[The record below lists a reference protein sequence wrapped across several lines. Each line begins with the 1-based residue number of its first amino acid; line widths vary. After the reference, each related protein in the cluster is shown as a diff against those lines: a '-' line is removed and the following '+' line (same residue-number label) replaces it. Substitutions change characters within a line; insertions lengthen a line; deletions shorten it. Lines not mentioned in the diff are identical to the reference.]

1 MSRADTHLQQS
12 TRKHSTL
19 DPGPYEAVVL
29 SHLDPKFGGG
39 LQVEL
44 LKNTSTGNAPSRSGL
59 TAEVRYLTPFYG
71 VTSSQGVNQNDGYEN
86 SQKSYG
92 MWAVP
97 PDIGVH
103 VLVIFAEGNPAQGFW
118 IGCIPDT
125 YMNFMLPGNASTQ
138 RTGNDT
144 PDTLTGKKLP
154 VAEYNK
160 RTLNAGG
167 VETRPTTFNKP
178 YHKEFTRSLLKQ
190 GLLEDEIR
198 GTTTSS
204 ARREVP
210 SMVFGISTPGQVDR
224 KGKTSSLGPKEGPA
238 DVPTNRLGGSSF
250 VMDDGDPTLIR
261 KGHPKNSPSEYANI
275 ERGEEVPQDR
285 TLLQNEL
292 IRLRTR
298 TGHQILMHDTEDLI
312 YIGNA
317 RGTSWIELSSNGKID
332 IYAED
337 SISVHTAQDLNF
349 TADRDINFTA
359 GEDMNMVVGKQ
370 QRTDAGGSI
379 NTTSGQN
386 IAFNASTSFSTHA
399 NTSQSHYAKE
409 SFTAIAQAGNATL
422 LAGSNLT
429 IGATGQIA
437 IEADGRIAIST
448 ENELHT
454 ISKLATKM
462 EVTTGNY
469 NLLTGNGNQLFSATA
484 SGTTIEHNGTLAS
497 IPVKPTKPVPITPTA
512 PVRAAV
518 AARVP
523 QHEPW
528 YQHENLNPLN
538 FTPEKT
544 RAGEGQSQ
552 AYPPSTFDTFDTR
565 TKVTVETSTTQEA
578 ASAPFDA
585 TTGVRDVA
593 EGSPALNS
601 GTTTTS
607 TQPVP
612 RNIPA
617 LGDKTQAYAEAVA
630 RRESNN
636 SYDAVGADGRLG
648 RYQISAVTLEA
659 NGYLKPGSFLASG
672 EAAVNQAANWT
683 GKDGVHDSTI
693 YLADKVTQEQV
704 FITFTEK
711 NLSVLKSSGTIIAIN
726 PVSTVAGILFVAHK
740 LGVSNAAAWRDGSA
754 GRDSFG
760 TTADEYFKLGAAI

>member
-1 MSRADTHLQQS
+1 MPRADTHYTQS
-12 TRKHSTL
+12 TRKHATL
-19 DPGPYEAVVL
+19 DPGPYEAVVI
-29 SHLDPKFGGG
+29 SHIDPKFGGG

-125 YMNFMLPGNASTQ
+125 YMNFMLPGNASTE
-138 RTGNDT
+138 RTSNDT
-144 PDTLTGKKLP
+144 PDNLKGKKLP

-160 RTLNAGG
+160 RTLKPGA

-178 YHKEFTRSLLKQ
+178 YHKEFTRSLLAQ
-190 GLLEDEIR
+190 GLLEDETR

-210 SMVFGISTPGQVDR
+210 SMVFGISTPGQIDQ
-224 KGKTSSLGPKEGPA
+224 KGKISSLGPKEGPA
-238 DVPTNRLGGSSF
+238 NVPTNRLGGASF

-275 ERGEEVPQDR
+275 ERGEAVPEDR

-317 RGTSWIELSSNGKID
+317 RGTSWIELTSNGKID

-370 QRTDAGGSI
+370 QRTDVGGSV

-386 IAFNASTSFSTHA
+386 IAFNAATSFSTHA

-409 SFTAIAQAGNATL
+409 NFTTIAQTGDHTS

-429 IGATGQIA
+429 IGATGQIG

-469 NLLTGNGNQLFSATA
+469 NVTTSDGDQLFTSLK
-484 SGTTIEHNGTLAS
+484 SGTVIEHNGTPAATPL
-497 IPVKPTKPVPITPTA
+497 IPVNPVPVTPPPPIRA
-512 PVRAAV
+512 PVAS
-518 AARVP
+518 RVP

-538 FTPEKT
+538 FVPEKT
-544 RAGEGQSQ
+544 RAGSGQTE
-552 AYPPSTFDTFDTR
+552 AYPPATFDTFDTR
-565 TKVTVETSTTQEA
+565 TNVTVETSTTQESSA
-578 ASAPFDA
+578 AQYDAATAP
-585 TTGVRDVA
+585 RDVA
-593 EGSPALNS
+593 EGSPALTS
-601 GTTTTS
+601 GTTTAS
-607 TQPVP
+607 SQLVP
-612 RNIPA
+612 KNIRE
-617 LGDKTQAYAEAVA
+617 LGDKTQAYADVVA
-630 RRESNN
+630 RRESKN

-648 RYQISAVTLEA
+648 RYQISASELERQ
-659 NGYLKPGSFLASG
+659 GYLNAGSFAGSK
-672 EAAVNQAANWT
+672 EAAVSQASNWT
-683 GKDGVHDSTI
+683 GKDGVQNSAG
-693 YLADKVTQEQV
+693 YLADTVMQEKI
-704 FITFTEK
+704 FITFTES
-711 NLSVLKSSGTIIAIN
+711 NLVLLKRSGANVTVDT
-726 PVSTVAGILFVAHK
+726 VSTIAGILFVAHK
-740 LGVSNAAAWRDGSA
+740 LGAVNAAAWRDGSL

-760 TTADEYFKLGAAI
+760 TTGDEYFTLGAAI

>member
-1 MSRADTHLQQS
+1 M
-12 TRKHSTL
+12 
-19 DPGPYEAVVL
+19 
-29 SHLDPKFGGG
+29 GG

-44 LKNTSTGNAPSRSGL
+44 LKNTTTGNAPSRSGL

-71 VTSSQGVNQNDGYEN
+71 ITPREGVNQNDGYEN

-92 MWAVP
+92 MWMIP
-97 PDIGVH
+97 PDVGTH
-103 VLVIFAEGNPAQGFW
+103 VLVIFAEGNPGQGFW

-125 YMNFMLPGNASTQ
+125 YMNFMMPGNASTN
-138 RTGNDT
+138 RTSDNT
-144 PDTLTGKKLP
+144 PTALKGKKLP

-190 GLLEDEIR
+190 GLLDDETR

-238 DVPTNRLGGSSF
+238 NVPTNRLGGSSF

-275 ERGEEVPQDR
+275 ERGEEVPEDR

-292 IRLRTR
+292 MRFRTR

-317 RGTSWIELSSNGKID
+317 RGTSWIELTSNGKID

-359 GEDMNMVVGKQ
+359 GEDMNMVVGKR
-370 QRTDAGGSI
+370 QRNDVGGSI
-379 NTTSGQN
+379 NTTSGEN

-409 SFTAIAQAGNATL
+409 SFTAVAQAGNATL
-422 LAGSNLT
+422 LAGGNLT

-448 ENELHT
+448 EAELHA

-462 EVTTGNY
+462 EVTTGDF
-469 NLLTGNGNQLFSATA
+469 NLITRDGKQLYTALTNDSAPNI
-484 SGTTIEHNGTLAS
+484 IEHNGTPA
-497 IPVKPTKPVPITPTA
+497 VKPAIPTKPVPIKPTA
-512 PVRAAV
+512 PFRASV

-538 FTPEKT
+538 FVPEKT
-544 RAGEGQSQ
+544 RAGAGQSE
-552 AYPPSTFDTFDTR
+552 AYPPVTFDTFDTR

-578 ASAPFDA
+578 APAQFDA

-601 GTTTTS
+601 GTTATS

-612 RNIPA
+612 RNIRE

-648 RYQISAVTLEA
+648 RYQITASSLEV
-659 NGYLKPGSFLASG
+659 NGYLKSGSFVEFG
-672 EAAVNQAANWT
+672 QAAVNQAANWT
-683 GKDGVHDSTI
+683 GKDGVHNSAV
-693 YLADKVTQEQV
+693 YLADKVTQENV
-704 FITFTEK
+704 FIIFTEN
-711 NLSVLKSSGTIIAIN
+711 NLAALKSLGTIIATN
-726 PVSTVAGILFVAHK
+726 PVSTIAGILFVAHK